1 MLKYLGRSILLIVI
15 NFEIYYKVMD
25 WIEKKLIDM

>member
-1 MLKYLGRSILLIVI
+1 MLKYLGRSILLTAT
-15 NFEIYYKVMD
+15 NFEIHHKVMD